1 MTGFKLWLNT
11 VEHILA
17 NDLGT
22 TPRNVRTMTND
33 FKMTLARAYSA
44 GFTPEAAV
52 DDLRMVLR

>member
-1 MTGFKLWLNT
+1 MTGFELWLNT

-22 TPRNVRTMTND
+22 TPRGVRTMTND
-33 FKMTLARAYSA
+33 FRDILARAYSH
-44 GFTPEAAV
+44 GFTPDAAV